1 MGSLSVDAPFEGS
14 ADEVEETGPP
24 PRWAQWPVILSY
36 FRRDVRKRRSTLAG
50 GAFFGALYAAARV
63 AEPWPI
69 KVVFDQVL
77 YHKAA
82 RGWWV
87 PLFTPFGTKPTD
99 ILIAAGLL
107 LGVAGLVRGISYYYE
122 DYLLSKAA
130 QEIVYS
136 IRSRLYRHLH
146 RLPIA
151 FHQQRRTG
159 DTLVR
164 LSSDIILLRD
174 IVVDSVVNLGTGAMM
189 LVMMLAVM
197 LAVDP
202 VLTLVSLAVMPLIA
216 TFTWLYGRRIRENSK
231 KQRKREGEVAAAMHE
246 AISSIAVVQLHGAEQ
261 REQERFHEI
270 NRRSLKQGIKATR
283 LEAQMNRSVEIT
295 IAGGLAV
302 IMTMGTLR
310 ALHGAITP
318 GDLIVFV
325 SYLRAAYR
333 PLQRASKTVQ
343 RGAKALAAA
352 ERVVEILDTEPDLT
366 DAPDAIEAPRF
377 RGEISLE
384 GVSFEYANGH
394 RALQDVDLTIPAG
407 STIAVVGETGSG
419 KSTLLSLIPR
429 LYDTATGSVRID
441 GHDVRTVTLDSL
453 RSQVSVVL
461 QDSVLFGLSI
471 TDNIRYGHPEAS
483 DEEIVAAASAAGI
496 HEFVAALPDGYDTV
510 VSERGSSL
518 SGGQRQRI
526 ALARALVRRSAILLL
541 DEPTASLDEATQD
554 EVIAAV
560 ERLIGQTTTILVTH
574 DMRLARRAD
583 TIVILDTGRVV
594 ACGTDAE
601 LRRSCTAYRRLI
613 GTTRQSQARPVGAN
627 APERRILFYS
637 HNGVG
642 VGHAQRQLDLARAY
656 KQRHPTS
663 SVLVVTGSH
672 AASMFAIPEGVDY
685 VKLPSLVMTDR
696 YRNWAPRDL
705 AVSTEAVSSL
715 RSRILEETVERF
727 HPDVLVADFMP
738 AGPYGELLPALEAL
752 DRQGGRAVAGFRDV
766 IDEPDFVRAL
776 WNETGVYDTLR
787 RHYQDICVYGDPLML
802 DFAQAYGL
810 DVELTARLHY
820 CGYLGRT
827 ADPLP
832 SAPARPFIVAT
843 SGGGVDG
850 ALGLERFISAARLL
864 APVVGGT
871 WLAVTGPL
879 MPIADHEHVAR
890 IGRAGGVTVERIVP
904 ELRRVIAAA
913 DCVVAMAGYNTV
925 CDILSFQT
933 PAVLTPRSGPSLEQ
947 TIRAARLSDW
957 GIAHVTGESA
967 GAHALAEAIHEALA
981 TPPRAAQVSLDGVAA
996 ALNVFDAN
1004 DRSRLAA

>member
-1 MGSLSVDAPFEGS
+1 MSVEDVIAQPGE
-14 ADEVEETGPP
+14 EVAGPL
-24 PRWAQWPVILSY
+24 PRWAQWRVILSY
-36 FRRDVRKRRSTLAG
+36 FRRDIRKRRGTLAG
-50 GAFFGALYAAARV
+50 GAAFGALYAAARV

-87 PLFTPFGTKPTD
+87 PLFTPFGTRPTD
-99 ILIAAGLL
+99 ILLAAGLL

-174 IVVDSVVNLGTGAMM
+174 IVVDSIVNLGTGAIM
-189 LVMMLAVM
+189 LIMMLAVM

-202 VLTLVSLAVMPLIA
+202 LLTAVSLAVMPVIA
-216 TFTWLYGRRIRENSK
+216 GLTWLYGRRIRENSK

-246 AISSIAVVQLHGAEQ
+246 AISSMAIVQLHGAEQ
-261 REQERFHEI
+261 REQERFHDI

-295 IAGGLAV
+295 IAAGLAV

-310 ALHGAITP
+310 ALHGALTP

-352 ERVVEILDTEPDLT
+352 ERVVEILDTAPDLT
-366 DAPDAIEAPRF
+366 DAPDAIDAPPF
-377 RGEISLE
+377 RGEITFHGVGFAYTNGQQALE
-384 GVSFEYANGH
+384 
-394 RALQDVDLTIPAG
+394 DVDLTIPAG
-407 STIAVVGETGSG
+407 GTVAVVGETGSG

-429 LYDTATGSVRID
+429 LHDPTAGSVCID
-441 GHDVRTVTLDSL
+441 GHDLRTLTLDSL

-471 TDNIRYGHPEAS
+471 ADNIRYGHPEAT
-483 DEEIVAAASAAGI
+483 DEEVIAAASAAGI
-496 HEFVAALPDGYDTV
+496 HGFVAQLPDRYETV

-526 ALARALVRRSAILLL
+526 ALARALVRRSPILLL
-541 DEPTASLDEATQD
+541 DEPTASLDQATQE

-560 ERLIGQTTTILVTH
+560 EQLIGQTTTILVTH

-583 TIVILDTGRVV
+583 TIVVLDAGRVL

-601 LRRSCTAYRRLI
+601 LSSCCTVYRRLI
-613 GTTRQSQARPVGAN
+613 RSPQQPSAN
-627 APERRILFYS
+627 RAAGGEQRRILFYS

-656 KQRHPTS
+656 KQRHATA

-705 AVSTEAVSSL
+705 ALSTDAVSAL
-715 RSRILEETVERF
+715 RARILEETVERF

-752 DRQGGRAVAGFRDV
+752 ERQGGRAVAGFRDV
-766 IDEPDFVRAL
+766 IDEPEFVRAL
-776 WNETGVYDTLR
+776 WHETGVYDVLR
-787 RHYQDICVYGDPLML
+787 RFYQDICVYGDPAMV
-802 DFAQAYGL
+802 DFVQAYGL
-810 DVELTARLHY
+810 DNDLAAKLRY
-820 CGYLGRT
+820 CGFLGRT
-827 ADPLP
+827 LPLETLEP
-832 SAPARPFIVAT
+832 SRPPLIVAT

-850 ALGLERFISAARLL
+850 AENLERFIAAARSM
-864 APVVGGT
+864 APDLRGT
-871 WLAVTGPL
+871 FVAVTGPL
-879 MPIADHEHVAR
+879 MPLADHDRVAAL
-890 IGRAGGVTVERIVP
+890 GRAADVAVERVVP
-904 ELRRVIAAA
+904 ELRRTIAAA

-925 CDILSFQT
+925 CDILTFRT
-933 PAVLTPRSGPSLEQ
+933 PAVLTPRSGPSQEQ
-947 TIRAARLSDW
+947 QIRAQRLSDW
-957 GIAHVTGESA
+957 GIVHVIDADGSPAELA
-967 GAHALAEAIHEALA
+967 DAIGLALT
-981 TPPRAAQVSLDGVAA
+981 TPPERAPVGLSGIDA
-996 ALNVFDAN
+996 ALDVFDTTEG
-1004 DRSRLAA
+1004 RRLAA